1 MSDDAGES
9 LTEPICFRDPD
20 WQAVPDS
27 PGVYV
32 IYEGDEVLYVGMA
45 GRNLDGNLRNR
56 LRDHSSGQIV
66 NMFAQYLFLARVQ
79 FIPEKRIT
87 HPRDAKAAC
96 HAYIR
101 DRCSFS
107 WRVTSDGAAARK
119 MENAL
124 KAELQPTL
132 NP

>member
-1 MSDDAGES
+1 MRVTKSSTWAWPVATS
-9 LTEPICFRDPD
+9 TETSGI
-20 WQAVPDS
+20 DS
-27 PGVYV
+27 EITTP
-32 IYEGDEVLYVGMA
+32 
-45 GRNLDGNLRNR
+45 
-56 LRDHSSGQIV
+56 GQIV

>member
-1 MSDDAGES
+1 MDNSVLLSERLDFQS
-9 LTEPICFRDPD
+9 ID
-20 WQAVPDS
+20 WKRVPAE

-32 IYEGDEVLYVGMA
+32 IYQADEAIYVGMS
-45 GRNLDGNLRNR
+45 GRNGKGNLRNR

-79 FIPEKRIT
+79 FIPDERIA

-96 HAYIR
+96 HAYIQEH
-101 DRCSFS
+101 CSFS
-107 WRVTSDGAAARK
+107 YAVTRNGAEARRL
-119 MENAL
+119 EDIL
-124 KAELQPTL
+124 KKSLEPSL

>member
-1 MSDDAGES
+1 MS
-9 LTEPICFRDPD
+9 EPLVLSEVLEFRDVAWDAIP
-20 WQAVPDS
+20 AE

-45 GRNLDGNLRNR
+45 GRNGRGSLRNR
-56 LRDHSSGQIV
+56 LRDHCSGQIV

-79 FIPEKRIT
+79 FIPEERIT

-96 HAYIR
+96 HAYIVE
-101 DRCSFS
+101 RCSF
-107 WRVTSDGAAARK
+107 RYRPTRDGAQAR
-119 MENAL
+119 ELEAQL
-124 KAELQPTL
+124 KVDLRPAL